1 MIQSI
6 HISDTAS
13 FHGESQA
20 LDGLSKF
27 NFVFGSNGTGKT
39 TLSRLIAS
47 EGDFPACRVNWK
59 NGTKLQALVYNRD
72 FVEKN
77 FDQSEEL
84 RGVFTLGEDTV
95 DTLNKIR
102 LAKDEVRNLTRKIDI
117 WTVSL
122 HGDDGAGGKKGDLVE
137 LEASLK
143 TKCWAQKQKHD
154 AKLSGAFEGYRG
166 SMEKFKEKIL
176 HEWTTNAAA
185 TKDLAYLE
193 GRAGTVLG
201 STPSV
206 VPTLPSLDTD
216 EIIAHEG
223 DPILSKRIVGKEDV
237 DIAAMIE
244 RLGNSDWVRM
254 GRTFYDANGEVCPF
268 CQQVTKENFSR
279 SLNEYFDETFEKDCN
294 AIDLLVEK
302 YESDAKRIQQQIV
315 SIMSEPTEFID
326 VDNLEVESDLLNS
339 IIEINIQRLASKK
352 REPSQVVE
360 LESISNVV
368 SVVVTLIM
376 TANTKIGKHNLM
388 VANISRER
396 SDLTAQVWK
405 YLLERELK
413 ADLETYRV
421 KRKDLNKAIGEIEA
435 KINTAMRDKK
445 QKLVEI
451 GGLEKQTTSIQP
463 TINGING
470 ILSSFG
476 FQNFSLAKATGSK
489 NYKLIRADGSDAKST
504 LSEGERNF
512 VTFLYFYYLL
522 QGSVSETGVTTDRVV
537 VIDDPVSS
545 LDSDIVF
552 VVVSL
557 IKDVFHDIRTGNA
570 IKQAFVLT
578 HNVYFHK
585 EITFSQRRAKNA
597 AMSEETFWVVRKMGL
612 QSKVKKHSTNPIS
625 TSYELLWSEVRS
637 TNRSNVTIQNTLR
650 RILENYFQIL
660 GGIDFDKVCGMFEG
674 RNKLICKSL
683 ISWIHDGSHHVHDD
697 LYLANNDAMVE
708 VYLDVFKGIFDKSGH
723 RAHYEMMMGNVHI
736 EDTTTVLST

>member
-1 MIQSI
+1 MLDELPSRR
-6 HISDTAS
+6 DGGLAER
-13 FHGESQA
+13 GE
-20 LDGLSKF
+20 
-27 NFVFGSNGTGKT
+27 
-39 TLSRLIAS
+39 
-47 EGDFPACRVNWK
+47 
-59 NGTKLQALVYNRD
+59 
-72 FVEKN
+72 
-77 FDQSEEL
+77 SEEL

-102 LAKDEVRNLTRKIDI
+102 LAKDEVRNLERHEVGELIEGVVAAAMRIHLDAVRLAR
-117 WTVSL
+117 VSL

-421 KRKDLNKAIGEIEA
+421 KRKDL
-435 KINTAMRDKK
+435 
-445 QKLVEI
+445 
-451 GGLEKQTTSIQP
+451 SIC
-463 TINGING
+463 
-470 ILSSFG
+470 
-476 FQNFSLAKATGSK
+476 LAG
-489 NYKLIRADGSDAKST
+489 
-504 LSEGERNF
+504 
-512 VTFLYFYYLL
+512 
-522 QGSVSETGVTTDRVV
+522 
-537 VIDDPVSS
+537 
-545 LDSDIVF
+545 
-552 VVVSL
+552 
-557 IKDVFHDIRTGNA
+557 
-570 IKQAFVLT
+570 
-578 HNVYFHK
+578 
-585 EITFSQRRAKNA
+585 
-597 AMSEETFWVVRKMGL
+597 
-612 QSKVKKHSTNPIS
+612 
-625 TSYELLWSEVRS
+625 
-637 TNRSNVTIQNTLR
+637 
-650 RILENYFQIL
+650 
-660 GGIDFDKVCGMFEG
+660 
-674 RNKLICKSL
+674 
-683 ISWIHDGSHHVHDD
+683 
-697 LYLANNDAMVE
+697 
-708 VYLDVFKGIFDKSGH
+708 
-723 RAHYEMMMGNVHI
+723 
-736 EDTTTVLST
+736 